1 MNNIV
6 YVGKNLI
13 TFSMHRHSH
22 ESWELVYCTGG
33 SGQFVFDSSTMK
45 YTAGDIVIIP
55 PGASHM
61 NNSDEGFTNIHIY
74 LLPSMTRFIISTA
87 KYTTRSL

>member
-6 YVGKNLI
+6 YIGKNLI

-22 ESWELVYCTGG
+22 ESWELIYCTGG
-33 SGQFVFDSSTMK
+33 SGQFVFDDFTMK
-45 YTAGDIVIIP
+45 YNSGDIAIIP

-61 NNSDEGFTNIHIY
+61 NNSDEGFTNIHTQY
-74 LLPSMTRFIISTA
+74 KGRHVSFQKSH
-87 KYTTRSL
+87 SHF